1 MAVEKV
7 NGVENIETPQGV
19 TAIEIEETEIAPNV
33 TEMDDGSVIVGEM
46 EEQIAPIQ
54 VPFNANLAEFIDDT
68 ELGRISSEMV
78 NEVQEDMNSRK
89 EWEDQYKG
97 GLELLGMNY
106 EDRAEPFEGASGI
119 VHPLL
124 AESVTQFQAQAYRE
138 LLPAGGPV
146 TTAIIGQETSEVL
159 AQAERV
165 KNFMN
170 YQITYEMEE
179 YDPELDQMLFY
190 LPIVV

>member
-89 EWEDQYKG
+89 EW
-97 GLELLGMNY
+97 
-106 EDRAEPFEGASGI
+106 
-119 VHPLL
+119 
-124 AESVTQFQAQAYRE
+124 
-138 LLPAGGPV
+138 
-146 TTAIIGQETSEVL
+146 
-159 AQAERV
+159 
-165 KNFMN
+165 
-170 YQITYEMEE
+170 
-179 YDPELDQMLFY
+179 
-190 LPIVV
+190 